1 MKSKAIIYARLSR
14 EDEEKFTR
22 NKSESRSI
30 ENQIKVLSEYAQ
42 KHEIEIYK
50 IYYDDGVS
58 GGTFDRP
65 GFNNVIK
72 AMKKGAFNVL
82 LLKDFSRLGR
92 VMHRVGDL
100 IENIFPKYN
109 IRVISLGDNYDS
121 ATYSSEV
128 PIVLKNFLNEYYLKE
143 VKKKNRLARV
153 RCANTVHL
161 NYYPKFGYRFDENR
175 KPVID
180 PISAGIVRRV
190 FDLIGNKGYTLM
202 RVAEIFNSE
211 KVPTRSYYATEILKL
226 KPLHKKPATEWNG
239 EKIWEIARD
248 YEYCGHAVNWE
259 NHPKEERI
267 ILKNTHPALVD
278 EDLFMR
284 TQEVIE
290 KRSRFK
296 HYRDHIGRMLID
308 RGSGRHLFYAKGK
321 GKTFDNTCYFFRVG
335 NCWKYKILA
344 SVIEEVL
351 YQDVIKIIELASN
364 DQERLYKI
372 FKQKLFGRQECSM
385 EKLQKRLDDLNEE
398 YSELLEQ
405 YFLKKIPQHL
415 FETNAEKLKSKIRI
429 NEQSVENFGNIQIR
443 LSLYEIKFK
452 KFLEALKTKPDNRL
466 EIIRMAIEK
475 VYIEEV
481 IDRKNFKITIVYKFE
496 EV

>member
-121 ATYSSEV
+121 ATYSSDV
-128 PIVLKNFLNEYYLKE
+128 PIVLKNFLNDYYLRE

-161 NYYPKFGYRFDENR
+161 NYYPKFGYRFDEDR

-180 PISAGIVRRV
+180 PVSARIVHRI
-190 FDLIGNKGYTLM
+190 FDLVGNEGYTLT
-202 RVAEIFNSE
+202 RIAEIFNNE
-211 KVPTRSYYATEILKL
+211 KIPTRSYYATEILKL
-226 KPLHKKPATEWNG
+226 KPLHKQPATEWNA

-248 YEYCGHAVNWE
+248 YEYCGHAINWE
-259 NHPKEERI
+259 SHPKEEQ
-267 ILKNTHPALVD
+267 ILLRNTHPAIVD
-278 EDLFMR
+278 EELFMR

-290 KRSRFK
+290 NRSRIK
-296 HYRDHIGRMLID
+296 NRLDHLGRMLID
-308 RGSGRHLFYAKGK
+308 RGSGKHLSYAKTNGK
-321 GKTFDNTCYFFRVG
+321 YVENARYFYRSGGFQQYAIKANV
-335 NCWKYKILA
+335 L
-344 SVIEEVL
+344 EEVL
-351 YQDVIKIIELASN
+351 FQDALKVIELATK
-364 DQERLYKI
+364 DQRRLYEI
-372 FKQKLFGRQECSM
+372 FKEKLFGRQECSM

-398 YSELLEQ
+398 YSGLLEQ
-405 YFLKKIPQHL
+405 YFLKKIPENV
-415 FETNAEKLKSKIRI
+415 FAVKAEQLKNRI
-429 NEQSVENFGNIQIR
+429 NRTEYNINNLGDIQTR
-443 LSLYEIKFK
+443 LSLFEIRFK
-452 KFLEALKTKPDNRL
+452 RFLESLKDRPQKRL
-466 EIIRMAIEK
+466 EIIRTAIEK

-481 IDRKNFKITIVYKFE
+481 TDKYNFRITIVYKFE
-496 EV
+496 DV

>member
-22 NKSESRSI
+22 NTSESRSI

-92 VMHRVGDL
+92 VMHRVEDL

-128 PIVLKNFLNEYYLKE
+128 PIVLKNFLNDYYLRE

-161 NYYPKFGYRFDENR
+161 NYYPKFGYRFDEDR

-180 PISAGIVRRV
+180 PVSARIVHRI
-190 FDLIGNKGYTLM
+190 FDLVGNEGYTLT
-202 RVAEIFNSE
+202 RIAEIFNNE
-211 KVPTRSYYATEILKL
+211 KIPTRSYYATEILKL
-226 KPLHKKPATEWNG
+226 KPLHKQPATEWNA

-248 YEYCGHAVNWE
+248 YEYCGHAINWKS
-259 NHPKEERI
+259 HPKEEQ
-267 ILKNTHPALVD
+267 ILLRNTHPAIID

-284 TQEVIE
+284 TQETIE
-290 KRSRFK
+290 KRSRIK
-296 HYRDHIGRMLID
+296 NRLDHLGRMLID
-308 RGSGRHLFYAKGK
+308 RGSGKHLFYGRSQIKSVDYSTYFYRIGTIQQYAIKAKVLE
-321 GKTFDNTCYFFRVG
+321 D
-335 NCWKYKILA
+335 
-344 SVIEEVL
+344 VL
-351 YQDVIKIIELASN
+351 YQDALKIIELATN
-364 DQERLYKI
+364 NQAQLYDI
-372 FKQKLFGRQECSM
+372 FKRKLFGRQECSID
-385 EKLQKRLDDLNEE
+385 KLQKRLNDLNEE
-398 YSELLEQ
+398 YSELLEL
-405 YFLKKIPQHL
+405 YFLKKIPESI
-415 FETNAEKLKSKIRI
+415 FTAKAEQLKRKIRI
-429 NEQSVENFGNIQIR
+429 NEEGIENLGNIQTQ

-452 KFLEALKTKPDNRL
+452 KFLEALKTDPKNRL
-466 EIIRMAIEK
+466 EIIRTAIEK

-481 IDRKNFKITIVYKFE
+481 TDKYNFRITIVYKFE